1 MSQSYRRKTEH
12 KSCALSII
20 FAGFMVFAICVA
32 FLKRGAYEPFGN
44 NTLAV
49 MDAKYQYLDFYSF
62 LRDVLTGKNNIA
74 YTFSKQLGSSAIA
87 IYSYYLASPLSLL
100 VVFFSK
106 GEMNAFFDW
115 LIVLKLSAIAVSCQY
130 YLVRRFEGKWDNFL
144 KKVITICLSTGFAL
158 CQYNISQ
165 ASNIMWLDGV
175 FFLPLMLLMVYEIVR
190 GKNSGWKLSVV
201 VGLAIISN
209 WYSAGLNCLFSI
221 VWYFVEALLQRND
234 YYATVGGADGIL
246 LKQSSD
252 DTDKLFTFKYS
263 FLRLIRY
270 GLSMMIGVML
280 SAILFLPTIKVLREG
295 PRGKLEF
302 ERLKDTS
309 FIGYAASV
317 ITNYTYG
324 AQSSYGSAAL
334 FCGCLTLIGF
344 IAFFYNKTE
353 KTGRKLILGM
363 LSAFGILMLYWNP
376 AVMAFSLLKYA
387 GSYFYRYSY
396 LNIFILI
403 FTAAVYYSSL
413 EDSKSA
419 ALPLK
424 CGVIFAVLLFMFDY
438 VKNSGHTSNLY
449 KTAVMMLVTGAL
461 ISLGIYVNYL
471 SQREISK
478 KIIMTLLGVTCLADI
493 CLNVYTLASKYSG
506 NDGERYLEYAG
517 EQEKQIFEIK
527 EKDPSLYRISQT
539 LTRDEST
546 NDYGITSMYNDALA
560 YNYWSISGYTSSPDG
575 RQLALLQ
582 NFGYPVWG
590 DCLNSTNTSILPAD
604 SLLGVKYTLAS
615 KPVTGLVKCDDF
627 GQYNGKDVY
636 VNPYALPMAFVC
648 HENDRQMD
656 PANPFVYQNS
666 FYSKLLGRDVELYK
680 PVTWEAS
687 EVQSTDTGQMMHFT
701 LKLPKGNYG
710 FYGQLPWNSE
720 FQASVNVNNQYNM
733 SYARWLSPSV
743 FDIPASSEAA
753 VIMVTSSNNID
764 FAMDKVCFY
773 SLDLDLLKQV
783 TEELASKTPQSMSMK
798 NGYVSINIQAA
809 DEGENL
815 YLSVPQSDGWLITEN
830 GNRIE
835 GKLIGDCLYSLPL
848 EKGSNEIKM
857 TYKLPGLRPGILI
870 SAAAMFLIMINI
882 LTEKRHK
889 VAVLK

>member
-1 MSQSYRRKTEH
+1 M
-12 KSCALSII
+12 
-20 FAGFMVFAICVA
+20 
-32 FLKRGAYEPFGN
+32 
-44 NTLAV
+44 
-49 MDAKYQYLDFYSF
+49 
-62 LRDVLTGKNNIA
+62 
-74 YTFSKQLGSSAIA
+74 
-87 IYSYYLASPLSLL
+87 
-100 VVFFSK
+100 
-106 GEMNAFFDW
+106 
-115 LIVLKLSAIAVSCQY
+115 
-130 YLVRRFEGKWDNFL
+130 
-144 KKVITICLSTGFAL
+144 
-158 CQYNISQ
+158 
-165 ASNIMWLDGV
+165 
-175 FFLPLMLLMVYEIVR
+175 
-190 GKNSGWKLSVV
+190 
-201 VGLAIISN
+201 
-209 WYSAGLNCLFSI
+209 
-221 VWYFVEALLQRND
+221 
-234 YYATVGGADGIL
+234 
-246 LKQSSD
+246 
-252 DTDKLFTFKYS
+252 
-263 FLRLIRY
+263 
-270 GLSMMIGVML
+270 
-280 SAILFLPTIKVLREG
+280 
-295 PRGKLEF
+295 
-302 ERLKDTS
+302 
-309 FIGYAASV
+309 
-317 ITNYTYG
+317 
-324 AQSSYGSAAL
+324 
-334 FCGCLTLIGF
+334 
-344 IAFFYNKTE
+344 
-353 KTGRKLILGM
+353 
-363 LSAFGILMLYWNP
+363 
-376 AVMAFSLLKYA
+376 
-387 GSYFYRYSY
+387 
-396 LNIFILI
+396 
-403 FTAAVYYSSL
+403 
-413 EDSKSA
+413 
-419 ALPLK
+419 K

-615 KPVTGLVKCDDF
+615 KPVAGLVKCDDF

-648 HENDRQMD
+648 HENDRPLN

-687 EVQSTDTGQMMHFT
+687 EVQSTDSGQMMHFT

-710 FYGQLPWNSE
+710 FYGKLPWNSE
-720 FQASVNVNNQYNM
+720 FQASVNVNNQYDM

-743 FDIPASSEAA
+743 FDIPVSSETA
-753 VIMVTSSNNID
+753 VITVTSSNNID